1 VQVSVGGLPHLFQQ
15 TIQIEGSLILAG
27 WELPKRRELLGG
39 QSLGGIREPSMRGS
53 RLP

>member
-1 VQVSVGGLPHLFQQ
+1 VQISVGGLPHLFQQ

-39 QSLGGIREPSMRGS
+39 
-53 RLP
+53 